1 LGKGIINLQKRLK
14 NMEKKFS
21 KTMLMVLFLS
31 ALTLAVIM
39 TPLVKAQTT
48 SLSPTSGSAGSTVT
62 ATVSGFSA
70 SEPVT
75 LQWPPNLYLGTITTD
90 TTGSGSATFTVPQV
104 AAGTYTFS
112 ATGQNSGDIALV
124 SFTVTGTTATPT
136 AAPTAAPT
144 ATPVSTPAPTPSTI
158 PEFPTWI
165 ILPLFAVIALLSTLF
180 VRKRMLKKI
189 APFLFF
195 FYPYFS
201 NDAVLIYQLH

>member
-1 LGKGIINLQKRLK
+1 
-14 NMEKKFS
+14 
-21 KTMLMVLFLS
+21 MVLFLS

-144 ATPVSTPAPTPSTI
+144 PTPTTAPTATPVSTPAPTPSTI

-201 NDAVLIYQLH
+201 NDTVLIYQLH